1 MCIDCIDGWLSCDGT
16 HVLIDGR
23 VLRIHAPL
31 QRRPLRDA
39 AASELSPD
47 DQPSAA
53 DPGLVL
59 ALAAAV
65 RLSYDSAQSK
75 QVGTEGAS
83 LVTLLCSYIISSMV
97 LPQDAPMPMD
107 NNCIEGILR
116 AVAGCSASQV
126 QHAVRA
132 VSGDIMRRCPD
143 GDFWSKPGTVGGG
156 SQALVRCQV
165 ATRLV
170 KEKLSAHRSLIDAL
184 QVAVSEVHVLHVL
197 HTQYRVLLLVSFM
210 MMLLHV

>member
-1 MCIDCIDGWLSCDGT
+1 
-16 HVLIDGR
+16 
-23 VLRIHAPL
+23 
-31 QRRPLRDA
+31 
-39 AASELSPD
+39 
-47 DQPSAA
+47 
-53 DPGLVL
+53 
-59 ALAAAV
+59 
-65 RLSYDSAQSK
+65 
-75 QVGTEGAS
+75 
-83 LVTLLCSYIISSMV
+83 MV
-97 LPQDAPMPMD
+97 LPQDVPTD
-107 NNCIEGILR
+107 QSIIDGILR
-116 AVAGCSASQV
+116 AVAGSSVAQV
-126 QHAVRA
+126 AHAVRV

-184 QVAVSEVHVLHVL
+184 RVAVSEVHVL